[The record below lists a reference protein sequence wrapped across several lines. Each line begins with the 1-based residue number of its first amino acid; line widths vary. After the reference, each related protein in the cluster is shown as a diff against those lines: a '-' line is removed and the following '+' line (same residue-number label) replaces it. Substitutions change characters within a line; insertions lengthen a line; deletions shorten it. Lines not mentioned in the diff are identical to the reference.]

1 MQGNVSK
8 LSGNPLRLIDL
19 RPLSVSCSLPGLANI
34 SLPTICFSIFMWI
47 AFLLFQ
53 VPDHCPQRSLESFT
67 EDGTEGKGL
76 GYSGKL
82 LSFLWCLPCI
92 VVQSLSP
99 RTAAQQAS
107 LSITSSQSLL
117 KLMSVESVMPSQP
130 SYPLSPP
137 SPPIFSLSQ
146 YQSLFQWVG
155 SLHQVTK
162 VLKLQLQHQSIK
174 WILKVDFLEDWL
186 VGSPCSPRDGLSRVF
201 SNTTAQKH
209 QFCGCSA
216 FFMVQLLHP
225 YMTTGKTIALTRWT
239 LVGKVMSLLFNML
252 SRFVIAFLP
261 RNKCLLIL
269 WLQLPSTVILEPKGE
284 KICRCFHFFPF
295 YLPQSYGNGCHDPCF
310 LNAEF
315 QVSFFNPS

>member
-82 LSFLWCLPCI
+82 LSFLWSLPCI

-107 LSITSSQSLL
+107 LSIPTPGVYSNSCPSSQWCHPAISS
-117 KLMSVESVMPSQP
+117 SVVP
-130 SYPLSPP
+130 
-137 SPPIFSLSQ
+137 FSSCP
-146 YQSLFQWVG
+146 QSLPALGYFPM
-155 SLHQVTK
+155 S
-162 VLKLQLQHQSIK
+162 QLFAWGGQSIGVSALASVLPVNTQGWSPLERTG
-174 WILKVDFLEDWL
+174 WISLQ
-186 VGSPCSPRDGLSRVF
+186 SRGLS
-201 SNTTAQKH
+201 
-209 QFCGCSA
+209 
-216 FFMVQLLHP
+216 L
-225 YMTTGKTIALTRWT
+225 
-239 LVGKVMSLLFNML
+239 
-252 SRFVIAFLP
+252 
-261 RNKCLLIL
+261 
-269 WLQLPSTVILEPKGE
+269 
-284 KICRCFHFFPF
+284 
-295 YLPQSYGNGCHDPCF
+295 
-310 LNAEF
+310 
-315 QVSFFNPS
+315 